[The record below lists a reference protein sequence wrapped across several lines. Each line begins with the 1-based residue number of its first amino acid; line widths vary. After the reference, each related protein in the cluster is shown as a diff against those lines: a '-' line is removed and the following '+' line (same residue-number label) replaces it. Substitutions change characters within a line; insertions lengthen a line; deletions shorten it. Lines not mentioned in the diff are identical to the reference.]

1 MSSAA
6 CPGWCATTGSEAGAS
21 YSLIAARTI
30 VRGGQF
36 RLFFFSREEPRVHVH
51 VAHPDGEAK
60 FWLAPAVHLAV
71 NIGLSS
77 AQLGRRRPSSWRT
90 SGRSKMP
97 CTDTL
102 AAEVTNISPHDFWLL
117 LGDEELAVPYAE
129 FAWFRS
135 ATVEQIATVE
145 RPSENHLYWPKLDV
159 DLSVEPLRNPA
170 AFPLRSRSA
179 A

>member
-36 RLFFFSREEPRVHVH
+36 RLFFVSREEPRIHVH

-60 FWLAPAVHLAV
+60 FWLTPDVHLAV

-77 AQLGRRRPSSWRT
+77 ARLRQAQAIVVAHLGEIE
-90 SGRSKMP
+90 
-97 CTDTL
+97 D
-102 AAEVTNISPHDFWLL
+102 
-117 LGDEELAVPYAE
+117 
-129 FAWFRS
+129 AWHQHFGG
-135 ATVEQIATVE
+135 
-145 RPSENHLYWPKLDV
+145 
-159 DLSVEPLRNPA
+159 
-170 AFPLRSRSA
+170 
-179 A
+179 